1 MSIEAEFPEP
11 PLDAPNG
18 SPQHG
23 TPGAP
28 ENGSGKEP
36 EKAREKAREKSGVSI
51 GLAGSDA
58 EWRAAVPD
66 GGVGVQAVALMD
78 LWLRTGLATVV
89 AAAAAPATLR
99 RGSSSQQRSAIEFFA
114 ELATDAD
121 ASKVFLPPPPV
132 KVKTRR
138 LGRQVWA
145 PGVGRIELISFTSPY
160 RVTCPK
166 LRRSYNR
173 HERNATARAQH
184 WRHEDGPRPT
194 IIVVHGFTGSP
205 YWFNSTFFSLPWFYS
220 HGCDVVLVTLPF
232 HGARNDRPAPFSGS
246 GLFTDGLGHF
256 HEAMLQSVCDIRVV
270 IDYLQSTGVDHVGI
284 TGLSLGGYVGALM
297 AAVEPRLHVSI
308 PNSAVTD
315 ISRLLDGWFPAGQL
329 LKVALRKAGVPG
341 ESFQASMNLHS
352 PLNYRPVLSRDR
364 LLIIGGLGD
373 RLAPP
378 EQSARLYEHWG
389 RPQIEWFPGSH
400 IVHVG
405 RGHYLRAVG
414 RFLKATEFSTG

>member
-1 MSIEAEFPEP
+1 VSIEAEFPEA

-18 SPQHG
+18 SPRKD
-23 TPGAP
+23 
-28 ENGSGKEP
+28 S
-36 EKAREKAREKSGVSI
+36 VSI
-51 GLAGSDA
+51 GLAGPDA
-58 EWRAAVPD
+58 AWRDAVPD
-66 GGVGVQAVALMD
+66 GGIGVQAIALMD

-89 AAAAAPATLR
+89 AAAAAPATLTR
-99 RGSSSQQRSAIEFFA
+99 RSGLQQRAAIEFFA
-114 ELATDAD
+114 QLATGAD
-121 ASKVFLPPPPV
+121 ASKVFLAPPPV
-132 KVKTRR
+132 KVKARR

-145 PGVGRIELISFTSPY
+145 PTVGFVELISFKSPY
-160 RVTCPK
+160 RVTFPK
-166 LRRSYNR
+166 LRASYYR

-232 HGARNDRPAPFSGS
+232 HGARNDRLAPFSGS

-256 HEAMLQSVCDIRVV
+256 HEAMLQSVCDIRVL
-270 IDYLQSTGVDHVGI
+270 IDYLLSTGVEHVGI
-284 TGLSLGGYVGALM
+284 TGLSLGGYVSALM

-315 ISRLLDGWFPAGQL
+315 MSSLLDGWFPAGQL
-329 LKVALRKAGVPG
+329 LKLALRKTGVPE

-364 LLIIGGLGD
+364 LFIIGGLGD

-389 RPQIEWFPGSH
+389 HPQIEWFPGSH

-414 RFLKATEFSTG
+414 RFLKATGFSAG